1 MNLTKSMALKQ
12 TGKYQVPEVLVLT
25 LDIWP
30 TLYAHDQVYGEV
42 LKQTEEMKEGG
53 SVFTPQ
59 ASNVSST

>member
-1 MNLTKSMALKQ
+1 M
-12 TGKYQVPEVLVLT
+12 YQVPEVQVLVLT

-42 LKQTEEMKEGG
+42 LKQTEEMKEGS